1 MSAWLHRRR
10 PGASI
15 DPMLQSERTAM
26 AWQRTA
32 LGVGGVGALL
42 LHSGLAVTAVVGAL
56 GLLAALVLLVLTETR
71 YERIMSKV
79 EGGEPASHEALI
91 RTVSGA
97 VVLLAVAALVLV
109 VLPPG

>member
-1 MSAWLHRRR
+1 MNAWLQRRR
-10 PGASI
+10 TGAAI

-42 LHSGLAVTAVVGAL
+42 LHSGLAVTAVVGGL
-56 GLLAALVLLVLTETR
+56 GLLTALALLVLTETR

-79 EGGEPASHEALI
+79 QAGEPASHAALM

-97 VVLLAVAALVLV
+97 VVLLALAALLLV